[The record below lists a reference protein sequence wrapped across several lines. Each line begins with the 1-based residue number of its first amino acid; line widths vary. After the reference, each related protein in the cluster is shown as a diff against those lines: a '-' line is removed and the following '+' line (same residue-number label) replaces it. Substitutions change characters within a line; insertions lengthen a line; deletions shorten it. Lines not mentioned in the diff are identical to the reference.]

1 MKHSR
6 WIIAVALLAAVA
18 LAGWAGGARSDDGA
32 APAARQFATIGTGG
46 LTGVYYP
53 VGGAISRIV
62 NEKAAEYNLRVT
74 VESTGGSVF
83 NINAVLAGDL
93 EFGVVQS
100 DRQYQA
106 YRGEAEW
113 ANVGPQT
120 NLRAVVAL
128 HPESVTLVAAVDAGI
143 STIADLR
150 GKRVNI
156 GDPGSGNRGNAID
169 ALASAGLNWETDVRA
184 EQLRAV
190 ESAKL
195 LQDGRIDAYFYTVGH
210 PNGSVTEATAG
221 TRKVRFASIETVD
234 ALINEFPFYAKTFIP
249 VSLYPNADNTADV
262 PTYGVKATLVTSA
275 NVPEDVVYAITK
287 EVFESL
293 DALRGLH
300 PALQVLTKEN
310 ILQGNSVPYH
320 DGAIR
325 YFREAGI
332 TY

>member
-1 MKHSR
+1 M
-6 WIIAVALLAAVA
+6 
-18 LAGWAGGARSDDGA
+18 
-32 APAARQFATIGTGG
+32 
-46 LTGVYYP
+46 
-53 VGGAISRIV
+53 

-120 NLRAVVAL
+120 DLRAVVAL

-143 STIADLR
+143 FTIADLR

-169 ALASAGLNWETDVRA
+169 ALASAGLNWETDIRA

-234 ALINEFPFYAKTFIP
+234 SLINEFPFYAKTFIP
-249 VSLYPNADNTADV
+249 VSLYPNAENTAEV

-275 NVPEDVVYAITK
+275 NVSEDIVYAITK